1 MTANGRDVY
10 LVGVSMT
17 PFGKFEQQSVRDLT
31 KVAVNGVLEDAGAAQ
46 EAVEAIYFANAAQGA
61 LEGQFNVRGQMALRP
76 LGFQG
81 VPVTNVE
88 NACASASTAFS
99 MACTAIKAGLADVVL
114 AVACEKLY
122 SPDKEK
128 TFAIFNGA
136 WDVHHPEETMNG
148 LLALGEGI
156 DVPAGVE
163 QPKQKSLFMDVY
175 AALARF
181 HMKLYGTTERQL
193 AAVAA
198 KNHYHASMNPLS
210 QYREDMDIDEVLGSR
225 MISWPLT
232 LPMCAPISDGAAAAV
247 LCSADALSR
256 FDKSRAIKVYAS
268 VMGTSMDR
276 DPHDFENYITRRA
289 ARKAYGIAGLRP
301 EQMSVAEVHDATAF
315 AEVQQ
320 VESLGFCKP
329 GQGGPVSEAGETRL
343 GGRIPVNVSGG
354 LECKGHPIG
363 ATGLGQIYELT
374 LQLRGEAG
382 ERQVANPRFGIAEN
396 GGGFYRYEEA
406 TATITILGNE

>member
-1 MTANGRDVY
+1 MKKNGREVY
-10 LVGVSMT
+10 VVGASMT
-17 PFGKFEQQSVRDLT
+17 PFGKFEHESVRDLT
-31 KVAVNGVLEDAGAAQ
+31 KLAVNGALEDAGTAND
-46 EAVEAIYFANAAQGA
+46 AIESIFFANAAQGA
-61 LEGQFNVRGQMALRP
+61 LEGQYNVRGQMALRP

-81 VPVTNVE
+81 LPITNVE
-88 NACASASTAFS
+88 NACASASTAFN
-99 MACTAIKAGLADVVL
+99 MACMTIKAGLADVVL

-122 SPDKEK
+122 SPDKAK
-128 TFAIFNGA
+128 TFAVFNGA
-136 WDVHHPEETMNG
+136 WDVHHPQETMNG

-156 DVPAGVE
+156 EPPPGVE
-163 QPKQKSLFMDVY
+163 QPLQKSLFMDVY

-181 HMKLYGTTERQL
+181 HMKTHGTTERQL
-193 AAVAA
+193 AAIAA
-198 KNHYHASMNPLS
+198 KNHYHSTMNPLS
-210 QYREDMDIDEVLGSR
+210 QYRDDMNIDEVLGSR

-247 LCSADALSR
+247 LCSKEALQR
-256 FDKSRAIKVYAS
+256 FNSARAIKVHAS
-268 VMGTSMDR
+268 VMATSMDR
-276 DPHDFENYITRRA
+276 DPRDFENYITRRA
-289 ARKAYGIAGLRP
+289 ANKAYQVAGLRP
-301 EQMSVAEVHDATAF
+301 EQMSLAEVHDATAF
-315 AEVQQ
+315 AELQQ
-320 VESLGFCKP
+320 LESLGFCKP
-329 GQGGPVSEAGETRL
+329 GQGGPASEAGESRL

-363 ATGLGQIYELT
+363 ATGLAQIYELV